1 MGAPAC
7 TDYLKLVGV
16 GVGWMG
22 EKLTAWCGGGTG
34 ICSCSVIIGVGGGGG
49 RMRGHAYEANHVL
62 DIATDGVERKGK

>member
-22 EKLTAWCGGGTG
+22 EKAWCGGGTG
-34 ICSCSVIIGVGGGGG
+34 ICSCSVIIGVGGGG